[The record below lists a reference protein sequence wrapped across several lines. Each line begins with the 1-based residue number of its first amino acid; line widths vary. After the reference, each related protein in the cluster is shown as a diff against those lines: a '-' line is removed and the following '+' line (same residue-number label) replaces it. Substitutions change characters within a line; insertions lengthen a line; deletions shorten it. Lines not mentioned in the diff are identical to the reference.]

1 MSGSRWI
8 STNISYLQNFTAYP
22 VITSTPPSLFFL
34 ARLVLVYPVIVPPS
48 FPWIEGIRQR
58 VIGALGRPRVW
69 LNRQAIHLPPQGIFS
84 VLQGR
89 GVLSVDQVSVLLNL
103 ESGYAQELCRL
114 RPFEDTNR
122 RVRRKCTDTQVRTYY
137 ATCGACWNWVQEGA
151 VSKRGRFSR
160 GLTTGSR

>member
-1 MSGSRWI
+1 M
-8 STNISYLQNFTAYP
+8 
-22 VITSTPPSLFFL
+22 
-34 ARLVLVYPVIVPPS
+34 LVDPVIVPPS

-58 VIGALGRPRVW
+58 VIDPGALGRPRVW
-69 LNRQAIHLPPQGIFS
+69 LNRQAIHLPPQSIFS

-89 GVLSVDQVSVLLNL
+89 GVLSVDQVSVLWNL

-122 RVRRKCTDTQVRTYY
+122 GVRRKCTDTQVRTYY

-151 VSKRGRFSR
+151 VFADTARSVEAWSVLPRIDNGIAMK
-160 GLTTGSR
+160 